1 MISDVKEKGSH
12 IQDYTI
18 SSKRIP
24 NIKEDRKGLVG
35 IVSNLF
41 VILFGSLLELY
52 DEKCKYISYI
62 SKVGFRLHRTF

>member
-1 MISDVKEKGSH
+1 MISDVKESH

-24 NIKEDRKGLVG
+24 NIKEDRKDLAG

-41 VILFGSLLELY
+41 IILNDSLLELY
-52 DEKCKYISYI
+52 DEKCKRISYI